1 MGGGLLLLALGLAGC
16 PSARI
21 YDSGDS
27 GGGGTCCAFACD
39 DGTSGTVSFTTSDSD
54 CQSYADD
61 QCALAGSTT
70 SSADYED
77 SGC

>member
-1 MGGGLLLLALGLAGC
+1 MRGAILLLALTGC
-16 PSARI
+16 PSAKLG
-21 YDSGDS
+21 DSSDS

-39 DGTSGTVSFTTSDSD
+39 DGTSGTVSFTTTDSD

-61 QCALAGSTT
+61 QRALAGSTT

-77 SGC
+77 GGC